1 MRCCSKVFFI
11 KAVSGYGLSQWET
24 TLHCNVVSH
33 WQSPFPGW
41 YPGPLSVVV
50 MQCGCGVQM
59 RFWSIMSKFH
69 KFTHCFDLVLWPPR
83 PSVGDPT
90 SIISSSGSGLLM
102 PSIFPTSTGSV
113 TEHRYSTRMSGMG
126 QFGVIWPKIGVL
138 VTLTFYQSSP

>member
-1 MRCCSKVFFI
+1 MRCCSKVLI

-33 WQSPFPGW
+33 WQSPFPDWCLGT
-41 YPGPLSVVV
+41 LSVVV
-50 MQCGCGVQM
+50 MQCGCGVPM

-69 KFTHCFDLVLWPPR
+69 KFAHCFDLDLWPPQ
-83 PSVGDPT
+83 PSVG
-90 SIISSSGSGLLM
+90 GSNQHYLQFRFRFIDALHL
-102 PSIFPTSTGSV
+102 PDLNRKCHWAQI
-113 TEHRYSTRMSGMG
+113 STRMSGMG